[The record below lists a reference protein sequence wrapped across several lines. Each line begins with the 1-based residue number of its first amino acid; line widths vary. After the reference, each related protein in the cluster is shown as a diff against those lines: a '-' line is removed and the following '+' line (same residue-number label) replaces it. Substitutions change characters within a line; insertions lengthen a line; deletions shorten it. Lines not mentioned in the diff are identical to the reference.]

1 MERSWSAFR
10 FWEVKAER
18 EPHSLESERERE
30 RDCVNARALNKM
42 YAGQFKHDLV

>member
-18 EPHSLESERERE
+18 EPHSLESERER
-30 RDCVNARALNKM
+30 DCVNARALKKM
-42 YAGQFKHDLV
+42 YAGQFEHGLV